1 MSTDVT
7 AKTPAPAPPGKSG
20 GTAGDGLLQLIM
32 DGMRRNMRQYGMLI
46 ALGLIVVL
54 FAVWT
59 DGDLLLPRN
68 VSNLVLQNSY
78 ILILAIG
85 MMLVIIAGHIDLSV
99 GSLTA
104 FIGSM
109 AAVFMV
115 RNDLPWPV
123 AVILCLA
130 MGALAGAAQGFF
142 IAYGGIPSFIVT
154 LAGMLIFRGLTE
166 IFLEGQTLGPFPE
179 GLQKV
184 ANGFLPEVGPNTN
197 YHNLTLL
204 LGFAMIAFVVFQEFR
219 DRRRQ
224 QEFSLDVPPF
234 NLFLL
239 KLVALGAAILT
250 LTMLLASYKG
260 APIVLLILGVLLV
273 GFGYVMRNA
282 IIGRHIYAIGGNL
295 PAAKLSGVKDKKV
308 TFLVFLNMGML
319 AALAGLVFAAR
330 FNAASPK
337 AGLNFELEAIA
348 ASFIGGA
355 SMSGGVG
362 TVLGAII
369 GGLVL
374 GVLNNGMNLVG
385 IGTDWQQVIKGLVL
399 LAAVGFDVWNKR
411 KVGSYDRAGPRQTG
425 GARFFPSS
433 SQQFSHY

>member
-7 AKTPAPAPPGKSG
+7 AKTPAPAPPGKEGSASG
-20 GTAGDGLLQLIM
+20 GGLLQLM
-32 DGMRRNMRQYGMLI
+32 LDGMRRNMRQYGMLM

-54 FAVWT
+54 FAVWS

-104 FIGSM
+104 FVGAT
-109 AAVFMV
+109 AAVLMV
-115 RNDLPWPV
+115 RNDMPWPV

-130 MGALAGAAQGFF
+130 IGAAAGSVQGFF
-142 IAYGGIPSFIVT
+142 IAYLGIPSFIVT
-154 LAGMLIFRGLTE
+154 LAGMLLFRGLTE
-166 IFLEGQTLGPFPE
+166 IFLKGQTLGPFPKD
-179 GLQKV
+179 LQKI

-204 LGFAMIAFVVFQEFR
+204 LGIALIAFVVYQEVR
-219 DRRRQ
+219 DRKRQ
-224 QEFSLDVPPF
+224 QEFSLEVPPL

-239 KLVALGAAILT
+239 KLVALVAAVLVVT
-250 LTMLLASYKG
+250 LLLASYKG
-260 APIVLLILGVLLV
+260 APIVLLILGVLVV
-273 GFGYVMRNA
+273 GFGYLMRNA

-385 IGTDWQQVIKGLVL
+385 IGTDWQQVIKGAVL

-411 KVGSYDRAGPRQTG
+411 RVGS
-425 GARFFPSS
+425 
-433 SQQFSHY
+433 

>member
-7 AKTPAPAPPGKSG
+7 AKSPAPAPPGRSG
-20 GTAGDGLLQLIM
+20 GATGDGLLALVL

-104 FIGSM
+104 FVGSM

-115 RNDLPWPV
+115 KQDMPWPL
-123 AVILCLA
+123 AVVLCLA
-130 MGALAGAAQGFF
+130 VGALAGAVQGFF

-204 LGFAMIAFVVFQEFR
+204 LGFAMIAFVIFQEVR
-219 DRRRQ
+219 DRKRQ
-224 QEFSLDVPPF
+224 QEFALDVPPAK
-234 NLFLL
+234 LFLL
-239 KLVALGAAILT
+239 KLVAIGAAILT
-250 LTMLLASYKG
+250 LTLLLASYKG

-411 KVGSYDRAGPRQTG
+411 KVGS
-425 GARFFPSS
+425 
-433 SQQFSHY
+433 

>member
-7 AKTPAPAPPGKSG
+7 AKTPAPAPPGKGGSASG
-20 GTAGDGLLQLIM
+20 ESLLQLM
-32 DGMRRNMRQYGMLI
+32 LGGMRRNMRQYGMLM

-54 FAVWT
+54 FAVWS

-104 FIGSM
+104 FIGAM
-109 AAVFMV
+109 AAVLMV
-115 RNDLPWPV
+115 EHSLAWPL
-123 AVILCLA
+123 AVVLCLA
-130 MGALAGAAQGFF
+130 IGAVAGAVQGFF
-142 IAYGGIPSFIVT
+142 IAYLGIPSFIVT
-154 LAGMLIFRGLTE
+154 LAGMLLFRGLTE
-166 IFLEGQTLGPFPE
+166 IFLKGQTLGPFPKD
-179 GLQKV
+179 LQKI
-184 ANGFLPEVGPNTN
+184 ANGFLPEVGPDTN

-204 LGFAMIAFVVFQEFR
+204 LGFALIAFVVFQEVR
-219 DRRRQ
+219 DRKRQ
-224 QEFSLDVPPF
+224 QEFALDVVPVK
-234 NLFLL
+234 LFLL
-239 KLVALGAAILT
+239 KLVALVSAVLVVT
-250 LTMLLASYKG
+250 LLLASYKG
-260 APIVLLILGVLLV
+260 APVVLLILGVLVV

-385 IGTDWQQVIKGLVL
+385 IGTDWQQVIKGAVL

-411 KVGSYDRAGPRQTG
+411 KVGS
-425 GARFFPSS
+425 
-433 SQQFSHY
+433 

>member
-7 AKTPAPAPPGKSG
+7 AKTPAPAPAGKG
-20 GTAGDGLLQLIM
+20 GAATGDGGLLRLVL

-46 ALGLIVVL
+46 ALGLIVAL

-104 FIGSM
+104 FVGSM

-115 RNDLPWPV
+115 KNDMPWPL
-123 AVILCLA
+123 AVVLCLA
-130 MGALAGAAQGFF
+130 VGALAGAVQGFF

-154 LAGMLIFRGLTE
+154 LAGMLVFRGLTE

-184 ANGFLPEVGPNTN
+184 ANGFLPEVGPETN

-204 LGFAMIAFVVFQEFR
+204 LGFALIAFVVLQEIR

-224 QEFSLDVPPF
+224 QEFSLEVLPAK
-234 NLFLL
+234 LFLL
-239 KLVALGAAILT
+239 KLVALGSAVLVLT
-250 LTMLLASYKG
+250 LLLASYKG
-260 APIVLLILGVLLV
+260 TPIVLLVLGVLLV

-411 KVGSYDRAGPRQTG
+411 KVGS
-425 GARFFPSS
+425 
-433 SQQFSHY
+433 

>member
-1 MSTDVT
+1 MSTNVT
-7 AKTPAPAPPGKSG
+7 SKVPADAPPPPRKEG
-20 GTAGDGLLQLIM
+20 GAAGGGLLQLVVA
-32 DGMRRNMRQYGMLI
+32 GMRRNMRQYGMLI
-46 ALGLIVVL
+46 ALGLLVAV

-59 DGDLLLPRN
+59 DGDLILPRN

-104 FIGSM
+104 FVGSM
-109 AAVFMV
+109 AAVLTV
-115 RNDLPWPV
+115 SHGLSWPV
-123 AVILCLA
+123 AVILCLV
-130 MGALAGAAQGFF
+130 MGGIAGSIQGWL

-154 LAGMLIFRGLTE
+154 LAGMLVWRGLTE
-166 IFLEGQTLGPFPE
+166 ILLKGQTLGPFPD
-179 GLQKV
+179 GLQKIG
-184 ANGFLPEVGPNTN
+184 NGFLPAAGPNTN

-204 LGFAMIAFVVFQEFR
+204 LGVLLAAAVVWQELR

-224 QEFSLDVPPF
+224 REFSLDVVPF
-234 NLFLL
+234 NLFML
-239 KLVALGAAILT
+239 KLVAIVAAIAVV
-250 LTMLLASYKG
+250 TMLLASYKG
-260 APIVLLILGVLLV
+260 TPIVLIILGVLVV
-273 GFGYVMRNA
+273 GYGYVMRNS
-282 IIGRHIYAIGGNL
+282 IFGRHIYAIGGNL

-308 TFLVFLNMGML
+308 SFYVFLNMGVL
-319 AALAGLVFAAR
+319 AALAGLVVAAR
-330 FNAASPK
+330 LNAASPK

-362 TVLGAII
+362 TILGAII

-374 GVLNNGMNLVG
+374 GVLNNGMNLLGVG
-385 IGTDWQQVIKGLVL
+385 SDWQSVIKGLAL

-411 KVGSYDRAGPRQTG
+411 KSGS
-425 GARFFPSS
+425 
-433 SQQFSHY
+433 

>member
-7 AKTPAPAPPGKSG
+7 AKNPAPAPPGGSRTG
-20 GTAGDGLLQLIM
+20 EADGLLRLLL
-32 DGMRRNMRQYGMLI
+32 DGMRQNMRQYGMLI
-46 ALGLIVVL
+46 ALGVIVAL
-54 FAVWT
+54 FAVWSG
-59 DGDLLLPRN
+59 GDLLLPRN

-85 MMLVIIAGHIDLSV
+85 MMIVIIAGHIDLSV
-99 GSLTA
+99 GSVTA
-104 FIGSM
+104 FTGGV
-109 AAVFMV
+109 AAVLMV
-115 RNDLPWPV
+115 QHDIPWPL
-123 AVILCLA
+123 AVVLCLA
-130 MGALAGAAQGFF
+130 IGAVAGAAQGFL
-142 IAYGGIPSFIVT
+142 IAYAGMPSFIVT
-154 LAGMLIFRGLTE
+154 LIGMLVFRGLTE
-166 IFLEGQTLGPFPE
+166 VFLKGQTLGPFPE
-179 GLQKV
+179 SLQKI

-197 YHNLTLL
+197 YHNLTVL
-204 LGFAMIAFVVFQEFR
+204 LGIVLIGFVLWQEVR
-219 DRRRQ
+219 DRKRQ
-224 QEFSLDVPPF
+224 QQYSLDVLLTK
-234 NLFLL
+234 LFAV
-239 KLVALGAAILT
+239 KLTALTAVVVIFT
-250 LTMLLASYKG
+250 LLLASYKG
-260 APIVLLILGVLLV
+260 APVVLLILAGLLV
-273 GFGYVMRNA
+273 GFGYLMRNA
-282 IIGRHIYAIGGNL
+282 IVGRHVYAIGGNL

-411 KVGSYDRAGPRQTG
+411 KVGS
-425 GARFFPSS
+425 
-433 SQQFSHY
+433 

>member
-7 AKTPAPAPPGKSG
+7 AKTPAPAPPGKEGSASG
-20 GTAGDGLLQLIM
+20 GGLLQLM
-32 DGMRRNMRQYGMLI
+32 LDGMRRNMRQYGMLM

-54 FAVWT
+54 FAVWS

-104 FIGSM
+104 FVGAT
-109 AAVFMV
+109 AAVLMV
-115 RNDLPWPV
+115 RNDMPWPV

-130 MGALAGAAQGFF
+130 IGAAAGSVQGFF
-142 IAYGGIPSFIVT
+142 IAYLGIPSFIVT
-154 LAGMLIFRGLTE
+154 LAGMLLFRGLTE
-166 IFLEGQTLGPFPE
+166 IFLKGQTLGPFPKD
-179 GLQKV
+179 LQKI

-204 LGFAMIAFVVFQEFR
+204 LGIALIAFVVYQEVR
-219 DRRRQ
+219 DRKRQ
-224 QEFSLDVPPF
+224 REFSLDVPPL
-234 NLFLL
+234 NLFVL
-239 KLVALGAAILT
+239 KLVALVAAVLVVT
-250 LTMLLASYKG
+250 LLLASYKG
-260 APIVLLILGVLLV
+260 APIVLLILGVLVV
-273 GFGYVMRNA
+273 GFGYLMRNA

-295 PAAKLSGVKDKKV
+295 PASKLSGVKDKKV

-385 IGTDWQQVIKGLVL
+385 IGTDWQQVIKGAVL

-411 KVGSYDRAGPRQTG
+411 RVGS
-425 GARFFPSS
+425 
-433 SQQFSHY
+433 

>member
-1 MSTDVT
+1 MSSEVT
-7 AKTPAPAPPGKSG
+7 TRPEAPAGAG
-20 GTAGDGLLQLIM
+20 GRGEGRGVGALLR
-32 DGMRRNMRQYGMLI
+32 DAVRRNSRQYGMLF

-54 FAVWT
+54 FQVWT
-59 DGDLLLPRN
+59 GGDLLLPRN

-85 MMLVIIAGHIDLSV
+85 MMIVIIAGHIDLSV

-104 FIGSM
+104 LVGAV
-109 AAVFMV
+109 AAVLMV
-115 RNDLPWPV
+115 QQQIPWPAAV
-123 AVILCLA
+123 AITLL
-130 MGALAGAAQGFF
+130 MGAAAGALQGFF
-142 IAYGGIPSFIVT
+142 IAYIGIPSFIVT
-154 LAGMLIFRGLTE
+154 LAGMLLFRGLTE
-166 IFLEGQTLGPFPE
+166 IVLDGQTMGPFPS
-179 GLQKV
+179 GLQKA
-184 ANGFLPEVGPNTN
+184 ANGFLPEVGPQTN

-204 LGFAMIAFVVFQEFR
+204 LGLVLVVFVIVQEVR

-224 QEFSLDVPPF
+224 REFSLQDVPPA
-234 NLFLL
+234 LFAL
-239 KLVALGAAILT
+239 KLAALVAVILIAT
-250 LTMLLASYKG
+250 LLLASYKG
-260 APIVLLILGVLLV
+260 APVVLLILAVLLV

-282 IIGRHIYAIGGNL
+282 VAGRHVYAIGGNL
-295 PAAKLSGVKDKKV
+295 GAAKLSGVKDKRV
-308 TFLVFLNMGML
+308 TFAVFLNMGML

-337 AGLNFELEAIA
+337 AGINFELEAIA
-348 ASFIGGA
+348 AAFIGGA

-385 IGTDWQQVIKGLVL
+385 VGTDWQQVIKGLVL

-411 KVGSYDRAGPRQTG
+411 RVGG
-425 GARFFPSS
+425 
-433 SQQFSHY
+433 

>member
-7 AKTPAPAPPGKSG
+7 AKTPAPAPAGKSG
-20 GTAGDGLLQLIM
+20 PDTGENLLQLM
-32 DGMRRNMRQYGMLI
+32 LNGMRRNMRQYGMLF

-59 DGDLLLPRN
+59 GGDLLLPRN

-104 FIGSM
+104 FVG
-109 AAVFMV
+109 AVGAVLMV
-115 RNDLPWPV
+115 NHDIPWPI
-123 AVILCLA
+123 AVVLCLA
-130 MGALAGAAQGFF
+130 MGAMAGAAQGFL
-142 IAYGGIPSFIVT
+142 IAYAGIPSFIVT
-154 LAGMLIFRGLTE
+154 LAGMLTFRGLTE
-166 IFLEGQTLGPFPE
+166 IFLEGQTIGPFPE

-184 ANGFLPEVGPNTN
+184 ANSFLPEVGPTTN

-204 LGFAMIAFVVFQEFR
+204 LGIGLIAFVVFQEIR
-219 DRRRQ
+219 DRKRQ
-224 QEFSLDVPPF
+224 QEFSLDVLPK

-239 KLVALGAAILT
+239 KLVALVAAVLT
-250 LTMLLASYKG
+250 VTMLLASYKG
-260 APIVLLILGVLLV
+260 APVVLLILGALV
-273 GFGYVMRNA
+273 AGFGYLMRNA
-282 IIGRHIYAIGGNL
+282 VIGRHIYAIGGNL

-385 IGTDWQQVIKGLVL
+385 IGSDYQQVIKGLVL

-411 KVGSYDRAGPRQTG
+411 KVGS
-425 GARFFPSS
+425 
-433 SQQFSHY
+433 

>member
-1 MSTDVT
+1 MSTV
-7 AKTPAPAPPGKSG
+7 
-20 GTAGDGLLQLIM
+20 GLVRLVL
-32 DGMRRNMRQYGMLI
+32 DGMRRNMRQYGMLF
-46 ALGLIVVL
+46 ALGLIVAL

-78 ILILAIG
+78 ILVLAVG

-104 FIGSM
+104 FVGAV
-109 AAVFMV
+109 AAVLMV
-115 RNDLPWPV
+115 ENSLPWPL
-123 AVILCLA
+123 AVLLCLLLGA
-130 MGALAGAAQGFF
+130 AAGALQGFF
-142 IAYGGIPSFIVT
+142 IAYVGIPSFIVT
-154 LAGMLIFRGLTE
+154 LAGMLLFRGLTE
-166 IFLEGQTLGPFPE
+166 IFLQGQTLGPFPR
-179 GLQKV
+179 GLQNI
-184 ANGFLPEVGPNTN
+184 ANGFLPEVGPETN

-204 LGFAMIAFVVFQEFR
+204 LGLGLIAVVVLQEVR

-224 QEFSLDVPPF
+224 REFALEVLPTPA
-234 NLFLL
+234 FLL
-239 KLVALGAAILT
+239 KLVALAAAVLVAT
-250 LTMLLASYKG
+250 LLLASYKG
-260 APIVLLILGVLLV
+260 APVVLLILGVLV
-273 GFGYVMRNA
+273 AGFGYVMRNA

-295 PAAKLSGVKDKKV
+295 PAAKLSGVKDRKV

-337 AGLNFELEAIA
+337 AGVNFELEAIA

-385 IGTDWQQVIKGLVL
+385 IGTDWQQVIKGAVL

-411 KVGSYDRAGPRQTG
+411 RVGS
-425 GARFFPSS
+425 
-433 SQQFSHY
+433 

>member
-7 AKTPAPAPPGKSG
+7 AKTPAPTPSGKGGSASG
-20 GTAGDGLLQLIM
+20 DSMLQLM
-32 DGMRRNMRQYGMLI
+32 LGGMRRNMRQYGMLM

-54 FAVWT
+54 FAVWSE
-59 DGDLLLPRN
+59 GDLLLPRN

-104 FIGSM
+104 FIGAM
-109 AAVFMV
+109 AAVLMV
-115 RNDLPWPV
+115 EHDLPWPL
-123 AVILCLA
+123 AVVLCLA
-130 MGALAGAAQGFF
+130 IGAVAGAVQGFF
-142 IAYGGIPSFIVT
+142 IAYLGIPSFIVT
-154 LAGMLIFRGLTE
+154 LAGMLLFRGLTE
-166 IFLEGQTLGPFPE
+166 IFLKGQTLGPFPKD
-179 GLQKV
+179 LQKI
-184 ANGFLPEVGPNTN
+184 ANGFLPEVGPDTN

-204 LGFAMIAFVVFQEFR
+204 LGFALIAFVVIQEVR
-219 DRRRQ
+219 DRKRQ
-224 QEFSLDVPPF
+224 QEFALEVLPAKM
-234 NLFLL
+234 FLL
-239 KLVALGAAILT
+239 KLVALVSAVLVVT
-250 LTMLLASYKG
+250 LLLASYKG
-260 APIVLLILGVLLV
+260 APVVLLILGVLVV
-273 GFGYVMRNA
+273 GFGYLMRNA

-385 IGTDWQQVIKGLVL
+385 IGTDYQQVIKGFVL

-411 KVGSYDRAGPRQTG
+411 KVGS
-425 GARFFPSS
+425 
-433 SQQFSHY
+433 

>member
-7 AKTPAPAPPGKSG
+7 DKPPAPAPPGKGGGPASG
-20 GTAGDGLLQLIM
+20 GGLLQLM
-32 DGMRRNMRQYGMLI
+32 LNGLRRNMRQYGMLI

-54 FAVWT
+54 FQVWT
-59 DGDLLLPRN
+59 GGDLLLPRN

-104 FIGSM
+104 FVGAF
-109 AAVFMV
+109 AAVLTV
-115 RNDLPWPV
+115 QHSLPWPV
-123 AVILCLA
+123 AVVLCLLV
-130 MGALAGAAQGFF
+130 GALAGSVQGFL
-142 IAYGGIPSFIVT
+142 IAYLGIPSFIVT
-154 LAGMLIFRGLTE
+154 LAGMLLFRGLTE
-166 IFLEGQTLGPFPE
+166 IFLQGQTLGPFPD
-179 GLQKV
+179 GLQKLG
-184 ANGFLPEVGPNTN
+184 NGFLPEVGPNTN

-204 LGFAMIAFVVFQEFR
+204 LGLLLLAFVVSQEVR

-224 QEFSLDVPPF
+224 QEFSLDVLPR
-234 NLFLL
+234 NAFLL
-239 KLVALGAAILT
+239 KLVAIAAAILAV
-250 LTMLLASYKG
+250 TMLLASYQG
-260 APIVLLILGVLLV
+260 APIILIVLGVLVV
-273 GFGYVMRNA
+273 GYGYVMRNA
-282 IIGRHIYAIGGNL
+282 VFGRHIYAIGGNL

-308 TFLVFLNMGML
+308 TFLVFLNMGVL
-319 AALAGLVFAAR
+319 AALAGMVVAAR
-330 FNAASPK
+330 LNAASPK

-348 ASFIGGA
+348 SSFIGGA

-374 GVLNNGMNLVG
+374 GVLNNGMNLLSV
-385 IGTDWQQVIKGLVL
+385 GTDWQQVIKGLAL

-411 KVGSYDRAGPRQTG
+411 KSGS
-425 GARFFPSS
+425 
-433 SQQFSHY
+433 

>member
-1 MSTDVT
+1 MSADVT
-7 AKTPAPAPPGKSG
+7 VEKPASRPAG
-20 GTAGDGLLQLIM
+20 GAARPLL

-46 ALGLIVVL
+46 ALGVIVAL

-59 DGDLLLPRN
+59 GGDLLLPRN

-85 MMLVIIAGHIDLSV
+85 MMIVIVAGHIDLSV
-99 GSLTA
+99 GSITA
-104 FIGSM
+104 FVGGVG
-109 AAVFMV
+109 AVLMV
-115 RNDLPWPV
+115 QHDLPWPV
-123 AVILCLA
+123 AALLCLA
-130 MGALAGAAQGFF
+130 IGAVAGAAQGLL
-142 IAYGGIPSFIVT
+142 IAYAGMPSFIVT
-154 LAGMLIFRGLTE
+154 LAGMLVFRGLTE
-166 IFLEGQTLGPFPE
+166 VFLKGQTLGPFPDS
-179 GLQKV
+179 LQKL
-184 ANGFLPEVGPNTN
+184 ANGFLPEVGPTTN
-197 YHNLTLL
+197 YHNLTLV
-204 LGFAMIAFVVFQEFR
+204 LGLGLIAVVIRQEVR

-224 QEFSLDVPPF
+224 SAYALEVLPTG
-234 NLFLL
+234 LFAV
-239 KLVALGAAILT
+239 KLAALTAAVLVFT
-250 LTMLLASYKG
+250 LLLASYKG
-260 APIVLLILGVLLV
+260 APVVLLILAALLV
-273 GFGYVMRNA
+273 GFGYLMRNA
-282 IIGRHIYAIGGNL
+282 VIGRHVYAIGGNL
-295 PAAKLSGVKDKKV
+295 PAAKLSGVRDRKV

-411 KVGSYDRAGPRQTG
+411 RVGA
-425 GARFFPSS
+425 
-433 SQQFSHY
+433 

>member
-20 GTAGDGLLQLIM
+20 PAAGESLLQLLL
-32 DGMRRNMRQYGMLI
+32 DGMRRNMRQYGMLF

-85 MMLVIIAGHIDLSV
+85 MMLIIIAGHIDLSV

-104 FIGSM
+104 FVG
-109 AAVFMV
+109 AVGAVLMV
-115 RNDLPWPV
+115 NHDISWPLALV
-123 AVILCLA
+123 LCLA
-130 MGALAGAAQGFF
+130 IGAAAGAAQGFL
-142 IAYGGIPSFIVT
+142 IAYLGIPSFIVT
-154 LAGMLIFRGLTE
+154 LAGMLTFRGLTE
-166 IFLEGQTLGPFPE
+166 IFLKGQTIGPFPE

-184 ANGFLPEVGPNTN
+184 ANSFLPEVGPDTN

-204 LGFAMIAFVVFQEFR
+204 LGIALIAFVVFQEVR
-219 DRRRQ
+219 DRKRQ
-224 QEFSLDVPPF
+224 QEFSLGVLPR

-239 KLVALGAAILT
+239 KLVALIAAVLT
-250 LTMLLASYKG
+250 VTMLLASYKG
-260 APIVLLILGVLLV
+260 APVVLLILGVLV
-273 GFGYVMRNA
+273 AGFGYLMRNA
-282 IIGRHIYAIGGNL
+282 VIGRHIYAIGGNL

-385 IGTDWQQVIKGLVL
+385 IGSDWQQVIKGLVL

-411 KVGSYDRAGPRQTG
+411 KVGS
-425 GARFFPSS
+425 
-433 SQQFSHY
+433 

>member
-7 AKTPAPAPPGKSG
+7 AKTPAPAPAGKSG
-20 GTAGDGLLQLIM
+20 PDTGENLLQLM
-32 DGMRRNMRQYGMLI
+32 LNGMRRNMRQYGMLF

-59 DGDLLLPRN
+59 GGDLLLPRN

-104 FIGSM
+104 FVG
-109 AAVFMV
+109 AVGAVLMV
-115 RNDLPWPV
+115 NHDIPWPI
-123 AVILCLA
+123 AVVLCLA
-130 MGALAGAAQGFF
+130 MGALAGAAQGFL
-142 IAYGGIPSFIVT
+142 IAYAGIPSFIVT
-154 LAGMLIFRGLTE
+154 LAGMLTFRGLTE
-166 IFLEGQTLGPFPE
+166 IFLEGQTIGPFPE

-184 ANGFLPEVGPNTN
+184 ANSFLPEVGPTTN

-204 LGFAMIAFVVFQEFR
+204 LGLGLVAFVVFQEVR
-219 DRRRQ
+219 DRKRQ
-224 QEFSLDVPPF
+224 QEFSLDVLPK

-239 KLVALGAAILT
+239 KLVALVAAVLT
-250 LTMLLASYKG
+250 VTMLLASYKG
-260 APIVLLILGVLLV
+260 APVVLLILGVLV
-273 GFGYVMRNA
+273 AGFGYLMRNA
-282 IIGRHIYAIGGNL
+282 VIGRHIYAIGGNL

-385 IGTDWQQVIKGLVL
+385 IGSDYQQVIKGLVL

-411 KVGSYDRAGPRQTG
+411 KVGS
-425 GARFFPSS
+425 
-433 SQQFSHY
+433 

>member
-7 AKTPAPAPPGKSG
+7 DKSPATAPPGGSADSG
-20 GTAGDGLLQLIM
+20 LLGLVLDGL
-32 DGMRRNMRQYGMLI
+32 RRNMRQYGMLL

-104 FIGSM
+104 FTGAF
-109 AAVFMV
+109 AAVLTVQHGMA
-115 RNDLPWPV
+115 WPLALV
-123 AVILCLA
+123 LCLA
-130 MGALAGAAQGFF
+130 VGAVAGSLQGFM
-142 IAYGGIPSFIVT
+142 IAYLGIPSFIVT
-154 LAGMLIFRGLTE
+154 LAGMLLFRGLTE
-166 IFLEGQTLGPFPE
+166 ILLKGQTLGPFPE
-179 GLQKV
+179 GMGKMG
-184 ANGFLPEVGPNTN
+184 NGFLPEVGPNTN
-197 YHNLTLL
+197 YHNITLL
-204 LGFAMIAFVVFQEFR
+204 LGLALIVFVVMQEVR
-219 DRRRQ
+219 DRGRQ
-224 QEFSLDVPPF
+224 KEFALEVPPR

-239 KLVALGAAILT
+239 KLVAIIAAILT
-250 LTMLLASYKG
+250 VTMLLASYEG
-260 APIVLLILGVLLV
+260 APIVLLILGVLVV
-273 GFGYVMRNA
+273 GYGYVMRNS
-282 IIGRHIYAIGGNL
+282 IFGRHIYAIGGNL

-308 TFLVFLNMGML
+308 TFAVFLNMGVL
-319 AALAGLVFAAR
+319 AALAGLVVAAR
-330 FNAASPK
+330 LNAASPK

-348 ASFIGGA
+348 SSFIGGA

-374 GVLNNGMNLVG
+374 GVLNNGMNLLSV
-385 IGTDWQQVIKGLVL
+385 GTDWQQVIKGLAL

-411 KVGSYDRAGPRQTG
+411 KSGS
-425 GARFFPSS
+425 
-433 SQQFSHY
+433 

>member
-1 MSTDVT
+1 MSAHLT
-7 AKTPAPAPPGKSG
+7 AKTPADAPPPGEPNAPG
-20 GTAGDGLLQLIM
+20 PGLGRLLLDGI
-32 DGMRRNMRQYGMLI
+32 RRNTRQYGMLF
-46 ALGLIVVL
+46 ALGLIVAL
-54 FAVWT
+54 FAAWT
-59 DGDLLLPRN
+59 GGDLLLPRN

-85 MMLVIIAGHIDLSV
+85 MMIVIISGHIDLSV

-104 FIGSM
+104 FVGAVSAVLM
-109 AAVFMV
+109 AEHQV
-115 RNDLPWPV
+115 PWPL
-123 AVILCLA
+123 AVVLVLLLGLA
-130 MGALAGAAQGFF
+130 AGAMQGYF
-142 IAYGGIPSFIVT
+142 IAYLGLPSFIVT
-154 LAGMLIFRGLTE
+154 LAGMLLFRGLTE
-166 IFLEGQTLGPFPE
+166 IVLEGQTLGPFPG

-184 ANGFLPEVGPNTN
+184 ANGFLPEAGPTTN

-204 LGFAMIAFVVFQEFR
+204 LGLALILFVVQQEVR

-224 QEFSLDVPPF
+224 QEYALEVLPR

-239 KLVALGAAILT
+239 KLTALVAAVTAFT
-250 LTMLLASYKG
+250 LLLASYKG
-260 APIVLLILGVLLV
+260 APVVLLILAALLV
-273 GFGYVMRNA
+273 GFSYVMRNA
-282 IIGRHIYAIGGNL
+282 VIGRHVYALGGNL
-295 PAAKLSGVKDKKV
+295 PAARLSGVKDKRV
-308 TFLVFLNMGML
+308 TFLVFVNMGML

-348 ASFIGGA
+348 AAFIGGA

-385 IGTDWQQVIKGLVL
+385 VGTDWQQVIKGLVL

-411 KVGSYDRAGPRQTG
+411 RVGA
-425 GARFFPSS
+425 
-433 SQQFSHY
+433 

>member
-7 AKTPAPAPPGKSG
+7 AKTPAPAPPGRG
-20 GTAGDGLLQLIM
+20 GSASDDSLLQLM
-32 DGMRRNMRQYGMLI
+32 VGGMRRNMRQYGMLM

-54 FAVWT
+54 FAVWSN
-59 DGDLLLPRN
+59 GDLLLPRN

-104 FIGSM
+104 FIGAM
-109 AAVFMV
+109 AAVLMV
-115 RNDLPWPV
+115 EHDLPWPL
-123 AVILCLA
+123 AVVLCLA
-130 MGALAGAAQGFF
+130 IGAVAGAVQGFF
-142 IAYGGIPSFIVT
+142 IAYLGIPSFIVT
-154 LAGMLIFRGLTE
+154 LAGMLLFRGLTE
-166 IFLEGQTLGPFPE
+166 IFLKGQTLGPFPK
-179 GLQKV
+179 GLQKI
-184 ANGFLPEVGPNTN
+184 ANGFLPEVGPTTN

-204 LGFAMIAFVVFQEFR
+204 LGLALIVFVVFQEVR
-219 DRRRQ
+219 DRKRQ
-224 QEFSLDVPPF
+224 QEFALDVPPAK
-234 NLFLL
+234 LFLL
-239 KLVALGAAILT
+239 KLVALVSAVLT
-250 LTMLLASYKG
+250 VTLLLASYKG
-260 APIVLLILGVLLV
+260 APVVLLILGVLVV
-273 GFGYVMRNA
+273 GFGYLMRNA

-295 PAAKLSGVKDKKV
+295 PAAKLSGVRDKKV

-369 GGLVL
+369 GGVVL

-385 IGTDWQQVIKGLVL
+385 IGTDYQQVIKGFVL

-411 KVGSYDRAGPRQTG
+411 KVGS
-425 GARFFPSS
+425 
-433 SQQFSHY
+433 

>member
-7 AKTPAPAPPGKSG
+7 DRTPAPAPPGKSG
-20 GTAGDGLLQLIM
+20 PASGGGLLQLVL
-32 DGMRRNMRQYGMLI
+32 DGMRRNMRQYGMLM

-54 FAVWT
+54 FAVWS

-104 FIGSM
+104 FIGAM
-109 AAVFMV
+109 AAVLMV
-115 RNDLPWPV
+115 EHDLPWPL
-123 AVILCLA
+123 AVVLCLA
-130 MGALAGAAQGFF
+130 IGAVAGSVQGFF
-142 IAYGGIPSFIVT
+142 IAYLGIPSFIVT
-154 LAGMLIFRGLTE
+154 LAGMLLFRGLTE
-166 IFLEGQTLGPFPE
+166 IFLKGQTLGPFPKD
-179 GLQKV
+179 LQKI
-184 ANGFLPEVGPNTN
+184 ANGFLPEVGPTTN

-204 LGFAMIAFVVFQEFR
+204 LGFALIAFVVIQEVR
-219 DRRRQ
+219 DRKRQ
-224 QEFSLDVPPF
+224 QEFALDVPPF
-234 NLFLL
+234 KLFVL
-239 KLVALGAAILT
+239 KLVALVSAVLVVT
-250 LTMLLASYKG
+250 LLLASYKG
-260 APIVLLILGVLLV
+260 APVVLLILGVLVV
-273 GFGYVMRNA
+273 GFGYLMRNA

-385 IGTDWQQVIKGLVL
+385 IGTDYQQVIKGLVL

-411 KVGSYDRAGPRQTG
+411 KVGS
-425 GARFFPSS
+425 
-433 SQQFSHY
+433 

>member
-7 AKTPAPAPPGKSG
+7 AKTPAPAPPGKG
-20 GTAGDGLLQLIM
+20 GSATGDSLLQLM
-32 DGMRRNMRQYGMLI
+32 LDGMRRNMRQYGMLF

-59 DGDLLLPRN
+59 NGDLLLPRN

-104 FIGSM
+104 FVGAM
-109 AAVFMV
+109 GAVLMV
-115 RNDLPWPV
+115 NHDMSWPLALV
-123 AVILCLA
+123 LCLA
-130 MGALAGAAQGFF
+130 IGGVAGASQGFL
-142 IAYGGIPSFIVT
+142 IAYLGIPSFIVT
-154 LAGMLIFRGLTE
+154 LAGMLTFRGLTE
-166 IFLEGQTLGPFPE
+166 IFLEGQTIGPFPE

-184 ANGFLPEVGPNTN
+184 ANSFMPEVGPNTN

-204 LGFAMIAFVVFQEFR
+204 LGLAVIAFVVFQELR
-219 DRRRQ
+219 DRKRQ
-224 QEFSLDVPPF
+224 QEFALEVLPTK
-234 NLFLL
+234 LFAL
-239 KLVALGAAILT
+239 KLVALVAAVLT
-250 LTMLLASYKG
+250 VTLLLASYKG
-260 APIVLLILGVLLV
+260 APIVLIILGILV
-273 GFGYVMRNA
+273 VGYGYVMRNA
-282 IIGRHIYAIGGNL
+282 VFGRHIYAIGGNL

-411 KVGSYDRAGPRQTG
+411 KVGS
-425 GARFFPSS
+425 
-433 SQQFSHY
+433 